1 LSIANDFLNY
11 RPNAVKEHIGN
22 MLAEIGGVPSVDIY
36 NMLETPPEQNM
47 GDYGWPCFSLSKIR
61 RKAPPAIAAELASQL
76 KPDLLVES
84 ISSAGPYLNF
94 SLNKSA
100 IIKSACENIFAQSAN
115 YGSAKIGHG
124 KTIVIDYSSPNIAKP
139 MGIGHLRSTVIGAAL
154 KRVYQHL
161 GYEVVGINHLGDW
174 GTQFGK
180 LVAAYRRWAD
190 PKAMDDDPIKELYR
204 LYVKIHEESE
214 TDVSLED
221 ESRAIFKNLEDGDPE
236 ITALWRKFIDISKKE
251 FNRLYDLLGIT
262 FESDAGESFYNDKL
276 EKIVNL
282 LNDKGLT
289 KISQEALIVPLDD
302 YKLEPLLLK
311 KRDGSSLYGTR
322 DLAAAIYRQ
331 NTYKFDLILYVV
343 GVAQSLHFKQ
353 LFKTLEIAG
362 FEWAQDCRHI
372 SFGWVTLGGE
382 MMATRRGNIV
392 FLEEVIE
399 QTIARA
405 RDTISKGNPDLENPD
420 EVARKVGIGAVVFSD
435 LSVRRDTDVSFEW
448 ERMLDFN
455 GQTGPY
461 LQYAHARICS
471 VIRKYGKE
479 PDGQA
484 DYSLLNFPEEFGLA
498 KKLLDYPEKIKA
510 AAELNEP
517 YIISAY
523 LLDLAGLF
531 STYFQKYKSPGDKII
546 SDDPELT
553 KARVNLAW
561 CVRTVLKSGLNIL
574 GIDALEK
581 M

>member
-1 LSIANDFLNY
+1 MSIAHDLSNY
-11 RPNAVKEHIGN
+11 RPNAVKVHISS
-22 MLAEIGGVPSVDIY
+22 LLSEIGGVSGSDIY
-36 NMLETPPEQNM
+36 NMLEIPPDEKM
-47 GDYGWPCFSLSKIR
+47 GDYGWPCFSLAKIK
-61 RKAPPAIAAELASQL
+61 RKAPPAIAAEIAGQF
-76 KPDLLVES
+76 KPDLILEK

-94 SLNKSA
+94 TLNRTNVIQSV
-100 IIKSACENIFAQSAN
+100 CRDIFTQKAN
-115 YGSAKIGHG
+115 YGAAQIGKG
-124 KTIVIDYSSPNIAKP
+124 KTVVIDYSSPNIAKP

-154 KRVYQHL
+154 KRIYQHL
-161 GYEVVGINHLGDW
+161 GYKVVGINHLGDW

-180 LVAAYRRWAD
+180 LVAAYQRWAD
-190 PKAMDDDPIKELYR
+190 TKAMDDDPIKELYR
-204 LYVKIHEESE
+204 LYVKIHEEAE
-214 TDVSLED
+214 NDQSLED
-221 ESRAIFKNLEDGDPE
+221 ESRAIFKRLEEGDPE
-236 ITALWRKFIDISKKE
+236 ITALWRKFIAISKQE

-262 FESDAGESFYNDKL
+262 FESEAGESFYNDKL
-276 EKIVNL
+276 EQTVNL
-282 LNDKGLT
+282 LKDKGLT
-289 KISQEALIVPLDD
+289 KVSQEALIVPLDEF
-302 YKLEPLLLK
+302 KLEPLLLK

-322 DLAAAIYRQ
+322 DLAAAIYRHE
-331 NTYKFDLILYVV
+331 TYGFDLILYVV

-353 LFKTLEIAG
+353 LFKTLELAG

-405 RDTISKGNPDLENPD
+405 RAIISKGNPDLENPD
-420 EVARKVGIGAVVFSD
+420 DVARKVGVGAVVFSD
-435 LSVRRDTDVSFEW
+435 LAVRRDTDVSFEW
-448 ERMLDFN
+448 ERMLDFD

-479 PDGQA
+479 PDSQA
-484 DYSLLNFPEEFGLA
+484 DYSLLKFPEEFELA

-531 STYFQKYKSPGDKII
+531 STYFQKYKSPADKII
-546 SDDPELT
+546 SDNPDLT
-553 KARVNLAW
+553 KARINLAW